1 MLFIDYSSAFNTV
14 LPTKLAEKL
23 LILGLAPSLCNWV
36 LDFLTDRPQI
46 VRVGTQTSGTRTVS
60 TGTPQ
65 GCVLSPLLY
74 TLFTYDCAPTHRN
87 TTIIKFADDTT
98 VIGLITGGAETDYRE
113 EVAQLVSWCH
123 TNNLSLNA
131 EKTKEMIIDP
141 RRRRDLHGPLYIGE
155 AQVERVKTFK
165 FLGTHISED
174 LSWSHNTQHIVSKSQ
189 QRLYFLRKLRKFGLS
204 TKLLSNFYRCTV
216 ESILTNSITV
226 WFGNCTVQKRKAL
239 QRVIKTAQYIC
250 GTAFPSLQDIYKTR
264 VTKRAHNIIK
274 DTTHPQRILFTLLPS
289 GRRYRSMKART
300 SRLKNSFYPQAIR
313 LLNDS
318 VF

>member
-14 LPTKLAEKL
+14 LPTRLAEKL
-23 LILGLAPSLCNWV
+23 LILGLSPSLCSWV
-36 LDFLTDRPQI
+36 LDFLTDRPQT
-46 VRVGTQTSGTRTVS
+46 VRVGTRTSGPRTVS

-74 TLFTYDCAPTHRN
+74 TLFTYDCASTQRN

-98 VIGLITGGAETDYRE
+98 VIGLITGGVETDYRE

-123 TNNLSLNA
+123 TNNLSLNT
-131 EKTKEMIIDP
+131 EKTKELIIDP
-141 RRRRDLHGPLYIGE
+141 RKRRDQHSPLHISE
-155 AQVERVKTFK
+155 TQVERVKTFK
-165 FLGTHISED
+165 FLGTYISED
-174 LSWSHNTQHIVSKSQ
+174 LSWSHNTQHIAKKPQ

-204 TKLLSNFYRCTV
+204 SKLLSNFYRCTV
-216 ESILTNSITV
+216 ESLLSNSITV
-226 WFGNCTVQKRKAL
+226 WFGNCTVQERKAL

-250 GTAFPSLQDIYKTR
+250 GAAFPSLQDIYNTR
-264 VTKRAHNIIK
+264 DTKRAHNITK
-274 DTTHPQRILFTLLPS
+274 DTHPHTLFTLLPS

-300 SRLKNSFYPQAIR
+300 TRLKNSFYPQAIR

-318 VF
+318 LKH